1 VLSASI
7 GPQDSGA
14 PGSII
19 SSSAGNSERPEF
31 AQSVPT
37 PGQLTSNLGVL
48 GTNAALAG
56 ATLILIILSAELFNK
71 TVEEN
76 HDTIRRWLK
85 PVCGPI
91 ESFFTSVGNNWNSAT
106 SESQLGKIGPPLAV
120 LAVAGL
126 VYGVLEPGFGFNDKS
141 LVMFLS
147 VIITVGIVT
156 YFYNGGQIIVS
167 KRLFSADG
175 AIKLF
180 PIGVLVAAVCVLLT
194 RLDGFQPGI
203 IYGFIA
209 SAALLGDTE
218 PEKEHQGKMIF
229 YPALALLGLCLLA
242 WFLISPFRDLATD
255 HNNWWAA
262 LPEAIAVG
270 VFVGGLEGTFFQMI
284 PIRYMDGHKVWS
296 WNKLAWV
303 LLAGSATF
311 MFWDIL
317 LRDQSDSAT
326 TVTHGTPA
334 VAIVAMSICCILSL
348 GFYGFFRLRGPEEAE
363 EAVQA

>member
-1 VLSASI
+1 VLSASSA
-7 GPQDSGA
+7 PHDTTA
-14 PGSII
+14 PGSILPN
-19 SSSAGNSERPEF
+19 SGGNGGRPEF
-31 AQSVPT
+31 AQSVLT
-37 PGQLTSNLGVL
+37 PGQLTGNLGVI

-56 ATLILIILSAELFNK
+56 VTLILIILSAELFNK

-85 PVCGPI
+85 PVFGPI
-91 ESFFTSVGNNWNSAT
+91 ESLFTSVGDNWNSAT
-106 SESQLGKIGPPLAV
+106 GESQLGKIGPPLAV

-126 VYGVLEPGFGFNDKS
+126 IYGVLEPGFGFNNKS

-156 YFYNGGQIIVS
+156 YFYNGGQLIVS
-167 KRLFSADG
+167 KRIFSVDG

-255 HNNWWAA
+255 HNNWWSA

-296 WNKLAWV
+296 WNKA
-303 LLAGSATF
+303 AGALVAGAAAF
-311 MFWDIL
+311 MFWDVL
-317 LRDQSDSAT
+317 LRDQSSSMR
-326 TVTHGTPA
+326 TVSHGTPA

-348 GFYGFFRLRGPEEAE
+348 GFYGFFRLRGPEEALE
-363 EAVQA
+363 TVEA